1 VIGHVLMGTS
11 TAGLIGASKAYI
23 ALSERGYRKPKPPPH
38 PRLATTRRRRRR
50 APHLIDQA
58 WLTQARKA
66 RVQLD
71 GDEGGEQQVSD

>member
-1 VIGHVLMGTS
+1 MIGHVLMGTS

-23 ALSERGYRKPKPPPH
+23 ALSERGYRKPNRP
-38 PRLATTRRRRRR
+38 ATTRRHRRRT
-50 APHLIDQA
+50 PHLVDQA

-71 GDEGGEQQVSD
+71 GDEGSEQQVSD